1 MSGNLLGFSYR
12 DAKDETG
19 KYVVQ
24 DVSKSNLFLKEFFR
38 AQDKKQAYENALAES
53 FSGLDKTEILF
64 HKEVSNQEGGRK
76 NVFYFQNEWKE
87 YDENLNSFFASET
100 DGFFLLKDF
109 VYGQTKIES
118 GSVITKI
125 ETKDA
130 IHEIDSKNAL
140 VAAVYEAKKGQNVK
154 IEFLSSQSQQEEN
167 VAFSV

>member
-1 MSGNLLGFSYR
+1 M
-12 DAKDETG
+12 
-19 KYVVQ
+19 
-24 DVSKSNLFLKEFFR
+24 
-38 AQDKKQAYENALAES
+38 
-53 FSGLDKTEILF
+53 
-64 HKEVSNQEGGRK
+64 
-76 NVFYFQNEWKE
+76 
-87 YDENLNSFFASET
+87 NSFFASET